1 MNQEKKR
8 NCMVFEAP
16 KELTEQARTFAQRNM
31 VSTSAV
37 CRQALNKFLQEQ
49 QYGLEREDIPTY

>member
-1 MNQEKKR
+1 MSVSKKR

-16 KELTEQARTFAQRNM
+16 PELTDRARIFAEEKM

-37 CRQALNKFLQEQ
+37 CRQALNEFLPA
-49 QYGLEREDIPTY
+49 YHYAMDNKDIPSY

>member
-1 MNQEKKR
+1 MKEGRIRR

-16 KELTEQARTFAQRNM
+16 KELTDKARIYANKKM

-37 CRQALNKFLQEQ
+37 CRQALNQFLIEEQVVSSIPKFQ
-49 QYGLEREDIPTY
+49 P

>member
-1 MNQEKKR
+1 MKQTKKR

-16 KELTEQARTFAQRNM
+16 TELTEKARSYADAKM

-37 CRQALNKFLQEQ
+37 CRQALNEFLIDNQWDMDKSE
-49 QYGLEREDIPTY
+49 IPNY

>member
-1 MNQEKKR
+1 MSVSKKR

-16 KELTEQARTFAQRNM
+16 TELTDKARVYADEKM

-37 CRQALNKFLQEQ
+37 CRQALNEFLQQNQLFNE
-49 QYGLEREDIPTY
+49 EPDIPSY